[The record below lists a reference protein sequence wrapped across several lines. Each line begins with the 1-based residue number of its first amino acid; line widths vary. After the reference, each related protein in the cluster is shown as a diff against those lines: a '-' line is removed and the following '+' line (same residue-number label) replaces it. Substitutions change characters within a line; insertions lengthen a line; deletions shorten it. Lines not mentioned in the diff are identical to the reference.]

1 MRILLLEDDVGTAA
15 AVTTGLAARGH
26 EVVHAGDVQ
35 AALDCLDADFDA
47 AVLDLLV
54 PGGSG
59 YDVLEGLRARCPD
72 ARVLILTARDSVDD
86 RVEGLDRGADDYL
99 VKPFAL
105 PELAARLR
113 ALLRRPN
120 AAADVLRAGRLVLDV
135 RHRRASLGET
145 LLNLTP
151 REFDLLLCLCE
162 RPGEVL
168 TRKEILRLVWS
179 YDFDPGTNVV
189 DVHVT
194 RLRRKLE
201 DEGVSDLIRTVRGV
215 GYVLEG

>member
-1 MRILLLEDDVGTAA
+1 VAQ
-15 AVTTGLAARGH
+15 GH
-26 EVVHAGDVQ
+26 EVVHACDVP
-35 AALDCLDADFDA
+35 AALARLDASFDA

-59 YDVLEGLRARCPD
+59 YDVLAVLRTRCPD
-72 ARVLILTARDSVDD
+72 ARVLLLTARDSVED

-105 PELAARLR
+105 SELAARLR
-113 ALLRRPN
+113 ALLRRPSPTP
-120 AAADVLRAGRLVLDV
+120 DVIRAGKIELDV
-135 RHRRASLGET
+135 RRRRASLGDA

-151 REFDLLLCLCE
+151 REFDLLLCLTE
-162 RPGEVL
+162 RQGEVL

-189 DVHVT
+189 EVHVT

-201 DEGVSDLIRTVRGV
+201 DEGVCDLIRTVRGV
-215 GYVLEG
+215 GYVLSS